1 MSRNCSLRSQTPTG
15 PTRRPGLTH
24 SYTNTTHT
32 TRHDTTQHRRR
43 YESQSRHETID
54 RSVRRHESQDTRRT
68 VQFPRFPSTL
78 SLLGDGDRDADDQTA
93 ELGSAYGNRVVC
105 RLSPRHGPRPFARA
119 NRIILVQPQTTQ
131 TSTAHLLAE
140 SSKDPVYKA
149 HHCGGG

>member
-1 MSRNCSLRSQTPTG
+1 MKKSRYASTCQPGPNREDCSLRSQTPTG

-93 ELGSAYGNRVVC
+93 ELGSDSSSVGGAGWACSPVRICFCVSFVC
-105 RLSPRHGPRPFARA
+105 DATRHEQSSA
-119 NRIILVQPQTTQ
+119 VQLT
-131 TSTAHLLAE
+131 
-140 SSKDPVYKA
+140 
-149 HHCGGG
+149 GG